1 MGGLNYLTSSDTAR
15 LWLIDAIQSPHDE
28 VPSRFSNASERIT
41 KDLDPTEK
49 SRLEKELVWLQ
60 DPLKLAENT
69 ISLLKDNKS
78 EKAIDIVRMASKNIS
93 CSVSWNHLI
102 DYEMSK
108 GSIHKAIKIYNE
120 MKKRGQQPD
129 AQTYTILLR
138 GLSWNPNL
146 QESLPQA
153 LKIYHSMFADNC
165 PVKPNIIHTNTVL
178 KVCALARD
186 MDALWGVAAKLPT
199 RGIGASN
206 NLTFTIILNAIRAN
220 TWLRDQ
226 ALPDERE
233 EERNLRGQRAVMQ
246 GRRLWEEI
254 IPRWRAGD
262 IWIDE
267 ELVCSMGRLL
277 LLGST
282 QRDCEDILSLAEQI
296 MAVPRQLPPRFRDP
310 EEFRG
315 ANDPPAVAPETAR
328 AEGSTTQRG
337 LPLKWSPS
345 EDGERTSAPQ
355 ETSTISSP
363 AVPEM
368 THALANVFQPEK
380 STPPNV
386 SLARPGRN
394 TLSLILQA
402 CVSLRA
408 IPAAQKYWGLLTSPT
423 GPYNITPDSENYHQ
437 YLRLL
442 RVQRASTLA
451 ADLITDMHSGELK
464 SQNIL
469 QYKTFRIALSC
480 CVRNKNSISSVAQ
493 AQRIVEIMYRTLEY
507 PDTPSLEMFTILL
520 TTAGGI
526 RTDYRPALAGLRVL
540 EQGMLLLKNMVS
552 FGLKDVQKETKREVV
567 ELARRV
573 VAAYDFVLDVA
584 GDNLVGPDRT
594 WCMQTK
600 KTWSAWA
607 QKWRLLANAPR
618 VENRRRRDEKRE
630 ADAKGERGGR
640 ERKKEEEQPD
650 EDKGTAWEG
659 PNFGSQGAADGIR
672 KLNHLQRSRRRQPAK
687 DSSWVVGKFRGRAA
701 NVGGGQMTRTRGAM
715 RRHEEFDFYGD

>member
-1 MGGLNYLTSSDTAR
+1 MGTMG
-15 LWLIDAIQSPHDE
+15 Q
-28 VPSRFSNASERIT
+28 
-41 KDLDPTEK
+41 KG
-49 SRLEKELVWLQ
+49 RLEKELVWLQ

-69 ISLLKDNKS
+69 IGLLKENKS
-78 EKAIDIVRMASKNIS
+78 EKAIDIVRMASKNVP

-108 GSIHKAIKIYNE
+108 GSIQKAIKIYNE
-120 MKKRGQQPD
+120 MKKRAQQPD

-138 GLSWNPNL
+138 GLSWHPHL
-146 QESLPQA
+146 QESLPRA
-153 LKIYHSMFADNC
+153 LKIYHSMFAANC

-199 RGIGASN
+199 RGTGASN
-206 NLTFTIILNAIRAN
+206 NLTFTIILNALRAT
-220 TWLRDQ
+220 TWVDDQ
-226 ALPDERE
+226 PLPDEQE
-233 EERNLRGQRAVMQ
+233 EERNLRRQRAVMQ

-282 QRDCEDILSLAEQI
+282 QRDYEDILSLAEQV
-296 MAVPRQLPPRFRDP
+296 MAIPRQLPPRFRNP
-310 EEFRG
+310 EESRD
-315 ANDPPAVAPETAR
+315 ANDASAVAPETAK
-328 AEGSTTQRG
+328 AEGSTSQRD
-337 LPLKWSPS
+337 LVYKWPPS
-345 EDGERTSAPQ
+345 ENGEKTSAPQ
-355 ETSTISSP
+355 ESNTISPSD
-363 AVPEM
+363 VPEM

-402 CVSLRA
+402 CVSLRVM
-408 IPAAQKYWGLLTSPT
+408 PAAQKYWGLLTSPT
-423 GPYNITPDSENYHQ
+423 GPYNITPDGENYHQ

-469 QYKTFRIALSC
+469 QYKTFRIAISC
-480 CVRNKNSISSVAQ
+480 CVRNKNSIASVAQ
-493 AQRIVEIMYRTLEY
+493 AQRMVEIMYRTLEY

-520 TTAGGI
+520 TSARGI

-552 FGLKDVQKETKREVV
+552 FGLGAVPPETKKEVV

-573 VAAYDFVLDVA
+573 VAAYDFVLDVG
-584 GDNLVGPDRT
+584 GDNLAGPDRT

-600 KTWSAWA
+600 KMWSAWA
-607 QKWRLLANAPR
+607 QKWRLIGNAAPR
-618 VENRRRRDEKRE
+618 MANTRRRRDEEGE
-630 ADAKGERGGR
+630 ADVRPDRGGR
-640 ERKKEEEQPD
+640 EMKKKEEQQQQQQLD
-650 EDKGTAWEG
+650 DDQGTRWEG
-659 PNFGSQGAADGIR
+659 PNFGRQGAADGIR
-672 KLNHLQRSRRRQPAK
+672 KLNHLARSRRPQPAK
-687 DSSWVVGKFRGRAA
+687 DSSWVVGKHRRRPEGVRGALRS
-701 NVGGGQMTRTRGAM
+701 RTKGAM